1 MPESD
6 SLLTDYVKKKL
17 KLDVEES
24 SLLNFAYEHQY
35 FFGSKNEVWIEKAN
49 IYLYSIV
56 FSICNE
62 KKPDLFFELIERQ
75 LQRSELDDLKS
86 IFKSLKLSTEKL
98 EKKWL
103 RKKIKDDFSNL
114 EASFQISILVKVLE
128 NKLEIMLMNFLDSI
142 KENKLKDDFLQA
154 ILADRHINATQD
166 YANQAFEYI
175 EKKFS

>member
-6 SLLTDYVKKKL
+6 SLLVDYVKKKL
-17 KLDVEES
+17 KLNLEES
-24 SLLNFAYEHQY
+24 SFLNFLNQHQH
-35 FFGSKNEVWIEKAN
+35 FFGSKKEIWKEKAS

-56 FSICNE
+56 FSICND

-75 LQRSELDDLKS
+75 LQRSELDELKT
-86 IFKSLKLSTEKL
+86 IFNSLKLSTEKL

-103 RKKIKDDFSNL
+103 KKKIKDDFSNL

-128 NKLEIMLMNFLDSI
+128 NKLEILSINFLDSI
-142 KENKLKDDFLQA
+142 IEHKLKDEFLQA
-154 ILADRHINATQD
+154 ILADKHINANQD
-166 YANQAFEYI
+166 YANQALEYM